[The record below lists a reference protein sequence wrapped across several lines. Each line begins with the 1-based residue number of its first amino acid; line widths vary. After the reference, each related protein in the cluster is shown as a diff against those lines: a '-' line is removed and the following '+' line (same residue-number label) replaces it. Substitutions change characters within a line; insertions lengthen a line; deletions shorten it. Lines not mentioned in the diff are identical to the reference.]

1 VRTSMTKRTK
11 AAVAAGAVLLGAG
24 GGGALYLGRG
34 GNAPVQALPKVKAYY
49 AAAQVEAGTAGSTAL
64 AQGLIQAREVG
75 PAERP
80 VNGVSDPSQL
90 SGRVAAEAIAAGAL
104 VTTDMFPSPQTRIG
118 TVVIPPG
125 KRALALELGA
135 VPGVAGFAGAG
146 DKIDIYGISKGE
158 NTPPAVRLVL
168 QGIEVLKVN
177 GTGLA
182 AAQGQPGSPNLV
194 YLLAVTPTEAERLI
208 YLNEFEK
215 MYFDLIPKDDPPVK
229 TPGTG
234 PAGALAV

>member
-1 VRTSMTKRTK
+1 VRMSMTKRTK
-11 AAVAAGAVLLGAG
+11 AALVAGAALLAAG
-24 GGGALYLGRG
+24 GGGALYLGRAG
-34 GNAPVQALPKVKAYY
+34 SAPAGATPRVTAYY
-49 AAAQVEAGTAGSTAL
+49 AASQVDVGTAASTAL
-64 AQGLIQAREVG
+64 AQGLIRAREVA
-75 PAERP
+75 PADRP
-80 VNGVSDPSQL
+80 ANGVTDPAQL
-90 SGRVAAEAIAAGAL
+90 SGKVAAEVIPAGAL

-125 KRALALELGA
+125 KRALALELSSMA
-135 VPGVAGFAGAG
+135 GVAGFAGAG
-146 DKIDIYGISKGE
+146 DKIDIYGIAKGE
-158 NTPPAVRLVL
+158 NTPPAVRLVM

-194 YLLAVTPTEAERLI
+194 YLLAVTPAEAERLI

-215 MYFDLIPKDDPPVK
+215 LYFDLIPKDDPPVK
-229 TPGTG
+229 TPGAG